1 MEATFKQFRYIDLA
15 TLTSSGQ
22 RKLIDVYKKLLQE
35 FPKPKKSK
43 EPSDFEKK
51 IIELSRTNNEKNI
64 HVGKEINIGKLTD
77 DMYDAIL

>member
-1 MEATFKQFRYIDLA
+1 MEATFKHFRYIDLA

-22 RKLIDVYKKLLQE
+22 KKLIDAYKRLLQE
-35 FPKPKKSK
+35 FPRKEKSK

-64 HVGKEINIGKLTD
+64 RVGKEINIAKLTD
-77 DMYDAIL
+77 DMYDAVL

>member
-35 FPKPKKSK
+35 FPKQKKSK

-51 IIELSRTNNEKNI
+51 IIELSHINNEKNI
-64 HVGKEINIGKLTD
+64 CIGKDINISRLTD
-77 DMYDAIL
+77 NL